1 MLHRRPVRLTS
12 VLALLGMLLGVLTS
26 CGGGETVGPRTPSA
40 AIATQVPE
48 PESKAAKGSD
58 GGAAARTLSTL
69 RSGVSPVQAASYQAA
84 VGRLRPAY
92 HRFTSDY
99 AAAMARMNA
108 DDVLAAAARLRRA
121 VVAFDT
127 VVRGLDLT
135 AVQGHVDKVLALNED
150 FVVTLKA
157 VRTATTGGQA
167 VRIMEMLPFHDYLLA
182 FDAVADAL

>member
-12 VLALLGMLLGVLTS
+12 VMALLGMLLGVLTA
-26 CGGGETVGPRTPSA
+26 CGGGETVERNTPSA

-48 PESKAAKGSD
+48 PKAAKGSD
-58 GGAAARTLSTL
+58 GAAAAGTLSTL
-69 RSGVSPVQAASYQAA
+69 SSGVSPVEAASYQAA
-84 VGRLRPAY
+84 VGKLRPAF

-135 AVQGHVDKVLALNED
+135 AVQGHVDKLLALNED

>member
-12 VLALLGMLLGVLTS
+12 VLALLGMLLGVLTA
-26 CGGGETVGPRTPSA
+26 CGGGESVEPNTPSA
-40 AIATQVPE
+40 AIATQVSEPE
-48 PESKAAKGSD
+48 PKSAKGSD
-58 GGAAARTLSTL
+58 GGAAGTLSTL
-69 RSGVSPVQAASYQAA
+69 SSGVSPGQAASYQAA
-84 VGRLRPAY
+84 VGKLRLAY

-99 AAAMARMNA
+99 AAAMARTNA

-135 AVQGHVDKVLALNED
+135 AVQGHVDRLLALNED

-157 VRTATTGGQA
+157 VRSATTGGQA

>member
-1 MLHRRPVRLTS
+1 MPHGRPVRRTS
-12 VLALLGMLLGVLTS
+12 AMALMGLLLGVVTA
-26 CGGGETVGPRTPSA
+26 CGEGETVERETPSA

-48 PESKAAKGSD
+48 PEPKAAKGAD
-58 GGAAARTLSTL
+58 GAAAAGTLSTL
-69 RSGVSPVQAASYQAA
+69 SAGVSPVEAASYRAA
-84 VGRLRPAY
+84 VGKLRPAY

-121 VVAFDT
+121 IVAFDT

-135 AVQGHVDKVLALNED
+135 AVQGHIDKLLALNED